1 MFFLSL
7 LGVPT
12 FLRLSKDKILLPWV
26 WIYLDISVKVVPSL
40 IYHITALVLFQA
52 SWLYWYK
59 KVLKLQV
66 QLVLLCFKFYYT
78 FIVWNSHNYCSYTFA
93 FCKEFAEFL
102 KAFIHYNFLNLLKHI
117 FMKYM
122 YMTYEKS
129 NESSWIFCS
138 YIKKHHGN
146 ALGNMLSKKPWNFSF
161 SFPVF
166 PKV

>member
-1 MFFLSL
+1 MSTL
-7 LGVPT
+7 
-12 FLRLSKDKILLPWV
+12 LRLSKDKNTASLGMNIFGYLSWSCSIINISHYSFGFVASLL
-26 WIYLDISVKVVPSL
+26 VV
-40 IYHITALVLFQA
+40 
-52 SWLYWYK
+52 WYK
-59 KVLKLQV
+59 KVVKLQV
-66 QLVLLCFKFYYT
+66 QLVLLCFKFYYML
-78 FIVWNSHNYCSYTFA
+78 IVWYSHHHCSYTFA

-138 YIKKHHGN
+138 YTKKHHGS